1 MTESKI
7 DRGLAGQDIS
17 RRALIVSL
25 TAIITTFAAVI
36 FVMTALRYMSFLAL
50 NWDLG
55 INMQMLWTT
64 NHGYLLYETA
74 DFQTSGIKSFLQ
86 INSAYIALPVAYIYR
101 FLPSAYTLLS
111 IQAIVLSLSAI
122 PIYLYSFSRTRNQ
135 TVSLLISIVF
145 LSSFAVMSGVFFDFH
160 WEAFLPLEFFSFVYF
175 THKRRYV
182 LSGLTLLLGALTL
195 EVFPFMAAS
204 YLLFAFF
211 FPQDASGNPNNESVQ
226 PKSIRIAALVLL
238 FLSAIL
244 YYIIAYIGSA
254 IIPGIVGA
262 QSLTPHPSSHSI
274 EYLFNFGLTSD
285 TIINSLLY
293 WLLLLVALGFVPLLK
308 LRPLIVLL
316 PWFYWSVIAF
326 PNYYTSQFGVQ
337 YGIIACA
344 LLLIPF
350 IEGVAA
356 LERERKDAN
365 SYHFL
370 PALFGPIALIV
381 VAAVYETTS
390 IFSNHSYTLELLFI
404 FVVLGTVTVY
414 LYKTGLID
422 RRWLARI
429 SVMHS
434 DKRNIR
440 NYLLLVIF
448 VGLLIGP
455 LNPVNTS
462 PPITGG
468 YAVSFSPSPS
478 FHHMKNIS
486 SIVGHNGTVLS
497 TDNLFPFVANDPNAY
512 SFFWFKADYSNY
524 PYFPFNESNLPQ
536 FLLLSSSEMFTVP
549 SWLSNIAFNTTQ
561 YGLILK
567 INASNYPGNIY
578 FMEMDYKGQSQVIS

>member
-1 MTESKI
+1 MTDSKI

-25 TAIITTFAAVI
+25 TAILATFAAVI

-122 PIYLYSFSRTRNQ
+122 PIYLYSFSRTRSQ

-478 FHHMKNIS
+478 FHYMKNIS